1 MKNLLSFVLFLGFTI
16 TVSSQNV
23 SEFKQIY
30 VPVKFNDFKT
40 NNAYNLNKILVS
52 KLSDKRYS
60 VTQQDPEQW
69 PVEFAQ
75 NSCGVLIAEVHDV
88 SSMFRNKVNLEFKD
102 CEGRVVGSY
111 ETETRIKEFHEG
123 FQDALLK
130 AIAMVPGFSGTT
142 GRVATAAT
150 STPVVSQTKVVT
162 QEVTNQAAP
171 AQSAVPAKSVASTAI
186 EKKSEQASTAQTA
199 TVAVK
204 AIPSITAPV
213 SVSENAVQE
222 YTWNGNKFTKVN
234 LTQDHFIFTR
244 PQSSVPYAQF
254 KATTQAGVYRVT
266 LENSVSTLGFA
277 EGNDIVIEL
286 PDGKG
291 GFTKEVFKGL

>member
-1 MKNLLSFVLFLGFTI
+1 MKNLFSFILLLGFTLS
-16 TVSSQNV
+16 VSSQNV

-30 VPVKFNDFKT
+30 VPVKFDDFKT

-60 VTQQDPEQW
+60 VTQEIPEQW

-75 NSCGVLIAEVHDV
+75 NSCGVLSAQVLDV
-88 SSMFRNKVNLEFKD
+88 SSMFRNKVKLEFKD

-142 GRVATAAT
+142 DGVAVTAT
-150 STPVVSQTKVVT
+150 SIPSATQAKVVT
-162 QEVTNQAAP
+162 EASEKQVVP
-171 AQSAVPAKSVASTAI
+171 AQSAAPAKSAVSSAS
-186 EKKSEQASTAQTA
+186 EKSSEQVSTAQSS

-204 AIPSITAPV
+204 ATQSTTAPA
-213 SVSENAVQE
+213 SVGENAAQE
-222 YTWNGNKFTKVN
+222 YAWNGTRFTKVN
-234 LTQDHFIFTR
+234 LSEDHFIFTR

-254 KATTQAGVYRVT
+254 RATSQAGVYRVT

-277 EGNDIVIEL
+277 QGNDIVIEL